1 MSGGITGG
9 RNTREEEK
17 VEKREKKQNTKGCE
31 VSASLLSTF
40 STLAAA
46 QIYRLFILH
55 QVSALNEKKK
65 KNHIQV
71 NDKTYNRRHD
81 LRVIY
86 KVPFRFNGVRK
97 RRERER
103 ETKHKKENIF
113 FFVRN
118 VLLYIQWQSQLF
130 SQTPAHAHSFI
141 LVLLI
146 SNTSVKCNTYIYL
159 YIMKELKN
167 VFFQEQFT
175 AL

>member
-1 MSGGITGG
+1 MWSLCFTSVNFFYLSSSPDLQTIYIAPGKCS
-9 RNTREEEK
+9 EW
-17 VEKREKKQNTKGCE
+17 KK
-31 VSASLLSTF
+31 
-40 STLAAA
+40 
-46 QIYRLFILH
+46 I
-55 QVSALNEKKK
+55 

-175 AL
+175 ALWTATGMRILI